1 MKNKGAE
8 DASNYTSEV
17 VLKETITKKFMTQR
31 YEYSDLIEDLSNSG
45 MKELKVEDLANIL
58 NNEPFFLTE
67 DQIELVLQHVLGKK

>member
-1 MKNKGAE
+1 MKNKRAE